1 MEKTPAE
8 ILKQYWGYDD
18 FRPMQEDI
26 IQSILKGNDTLAL
39 LPTGGGK
46 SICFQVPALLQG
58 GICIVVSPLIS
69 LMKDQVDNL
78 QKRSIAAKAI
88 YSGMRYRQIDEL
100 LDNCIYGKTKLLYLS
115 PERLKSELAIER
127 ISKMNVNL
135 IAVDEAHCISQWGY
149 DFRPSYLEINEIR
162 KLHPKVPVVALT
174 ATATIDVVKDIQEKL
189 EFKKGNVFQNS
200 FKRDNLAYVVRKEE
214 NKEEKL
220 LNILNKVPGTS
231 VVYVRNRGKTKDISN
246 YLRRNN
252 ISADFY
258 HAGLNGDLRSKK
270 QSAWISSKTR
280 VIVATNAFGMG
291 IDKADVRSVV
301 HLDLPDNL
309 EAYFQEAGRGG
320 RDGKK
325 SYAALL
331 YSDMDKKRLNKH
343 FEASFPE
350 LKELKRVYQAL
361 GSYFQLAVGGGL
373 GRGYDFD
380 LISFC
385 TNFKLDILTALN
397 SLRHLEKMGWIS
409 MTESVYMPSS
419 VKMKISREDIYDFQL
434 KNPKLEK
441 FIKLLLRANTGI
453 FTEFVSIR
461 EDQLADNLKTETVKI
476 VSVLE
481 LLNKEGIITYRQKKD
496 SPQLVFLKERVPI
509 EDLNLDVKLYNFLK
523 DRAKFRIK
531 KAIEYCEKEECRSQ
545 LLLSY
550 FGEKKSKECGVCDIC
565 LGRNKLLEKNDDFD
579 RLSQKIFKLIKKESL
594 NLSEIINSFHA
605 KDEKK
610 IIGVIEFM
618 IDEKMIESSEEKFK
632 LINR

>member
-1 MEKTPAE
+1 MEKTPSE
-8 ILKQYWGYDD
+8 ILKQYWGYDG

-26 IQSILKGNDTLAL
+26 IWSILEGNDTLAL

-46 SICFQVPALLQG
+46 SICFQVPALLQD

-88 YSGMRYRQIDEL
+88 YSGMGYRQIDEL
-100 LDNCIYGKTKLLYLS
+100 LDNCIYGRTKLLYLS

-162 KLHPKVPVVALT
+162 KLHPEVPVVALT
-174 ATATIDVVKDIQEKL
+174 ATATTDVVQDIQERL
-189 EFKKGNVFQNS
+189 AFKKGKVYQNS
-200 FKRDNLAYVVRKEE
+200 FKRENLAYVVRKEE

-231 VVYVRNRGKTKDISN
+231 VVYVRNRRKTKDISN
-246 YLRRNN
+246 FLNRNN
-252 ISADFY
+252 INADFY

-270 QSAWISSKTR
+270 QSSWIKSKTR

-291 IDKADVRSVV
+291 IDKPDVRSVV

-325 SYAALL
+325 SFAALL
-331 YSDMDKKRLNKH
+331 YSDSDKKMLTKH
-343 FEASFPE
+343 FETSFPE
-350 LKELKRVYQAL
+350 LKEIKRVYQAL
-361 GSYFQLAVGGGL
+361 GSYFQLALGGGI
-373 GRGYDFD
+373 GKSYDFD

-397 SLRHLEKMGWIS
+397 SLKHLEKMGWIS
-409 MTESVYMPSS
+409 MTESVYMPST

-441 FIKLLLRANTGI
+441 FIKFLLRSNTGI
-453 FTEFVSIR
+453 FTDFVSIR
-461 EDQLADNLKTETVKI
+461 EGKLANSLKTETVKI

-481 LLNKEGIITYRQKKD
+481 LLDKEGIIIYRQKKD
-496 SPQLVFLKERVPI
+496 SPQLVFLRERVSI

-523 DRAKFRIK
+523 DRAKFRIE

-550 FGEKKSKECGVCDIC
+550 FGEKKSKKCGVCDVC
-565 LGRNKLLEKNDDFD
+565 LGRNKSLEKSDDFE
-579 RLSQKIFKLIKKESL
+579 RLSKKILQLLKKE
-594 NLSEIINSFHA
+594 NLTLPQIIDSFHA

-610 IIGVIEFM
+610 IIGVIQYM
-618 IDEKMIESSEEKFK
+618 VDEKIIKSVEEKFK
-632 LINR
+632 LLDK